1 MSANFLY
8 LTSINICDRIYLA
21 RDDYSKQRP
30 LADLGYFLIPMDA
43 RFQLFTDFFAA
54 ASIFVICTSLI
65 LARDMKNVTV
75 GLRDITIGKIV
86 SMTCHCSTQ
95 LPDSREPG
103 FVNGFPLLGYQGL
116 TDRIM
121 SNHIF
126 EFGTA
131 LHIATMYFPKK
142 FPTFLRIVI
151 LAMYTLAMVSSRGH
165 YTVDCVLAWWTLAA
179 TGRLGMDTKVF
190 KVMRIGENARGK
202 GKTEVPL
209 TTEEKLA
216 RAFLGFIFACSCC
229 SVW

>member
-1 MSANFLY
+1 
-8 LTSINICDRIYLA
+8 
-21 RDDYSKQRP
+21 
-30 LADLGYFLIPMDA
+30 
-43 RFQLFTDFFAA
+43 
-54 ASIFVICTSLI
+54 VICTSLI

-142 FPTFLRIVI
+142 VSERSERALMKTRI
-151 LAMYTLAMVSSRGH
+151 LAMNPAKWLQT
-165 YTVDCVLAWWTLAA
+165 
-179 TGRLGMDTKVF
+179 
-190 KVMRIGENARGK
+190 
-202 GKTEVPL
+202 
-209 TTEEKLA
+209 
-216 RAFLGFIFACSCC
+216 
-229 SVW
+229 

>member
-1 MSANFLY
+1 MRTISLRSA
-8 LTSINICDRIYLA
+8 
-21 RDDYSKQRP
+21 Q
-30 LADLGYFLIPMDA
+30 
-43 RFQLFTDFFAA
+43 
-54 ASIFVICTSLI
+54 
-65 LARDMKNVTV
+65 
-75 GLRDITIGKIV
+75 
-86 SMTCHCSTQ
+86 
-95 LPDSREPG
+95 
-103 FVNGFPLLGYQGL
+103 
-116 TDRIM
+116 
-121 SNHIF
+121 
-126 EFGTA
+126 
-131 LHIATMYFPKK
+131 